1 MTDWLMDWQMDLL
14 TDWTADCLINWLR
27 DWLMDWQIDLL
38 TDWPTDSDKVTARLT
53 NGLTDQQTDLRTD
66 WLRGKKNI
74 LPSLTFCLGYRMIW
88 ISFIPQPMLL
98 WILFYLA
105 KTLNSSSQ
113 SIFNYRQDH
122 ILLSI
127 NNSFHWGKSTR
138 SINSF

>member
-66 WLRGKKNI
+66 WLRGKKIFYPLWHFVWGIEWSELASFLNQC
-74 LPSLTFCLGYRMIW
+74 SFEY
-88 ISFIPQPMLL
+88 SFI
-98 WILFYLA
+98 
-105 KTLNSSSQ
+105 
-113 SIFNYRQDH
+113 
-122 ILLSI
+122 
-127 NNSFHWGKSTR
+127 
-138 SINSF
+138 